1 LLKRRI
7 ELKMTAPARESPRM
21 SAPDKTERLAMKRA
35 RWGLFIVGML
45 ALFAAAC
52 GEKKTVIEAPPHA
65 VVANELAALAR
76 LRSIA
81 SAEMLYHAQ
90 SGGGFAP
97 LEELTQKGFV
107 NDPAKGSLTGYKFEV
122 KTAGENF
129 QVLATP
135 EKYGI
140 TGKRSFYIDTQ
151 NVMRGADKQGAA
163 ASASDPIV

>member
-1 LLKRRI
+1 
-7 ELKMTAPARESPRM
+7 
-21 SAPDKTERLAMKRA
+21 MKRA
-35 RWGLFIVGML
+35 RWGLFIIGML
-45 ALFAAAC
+45 TMLAAAC
-52 GEKKTVIEAPPHA
+52 GDKTTVIETPPHA

-81 SAEMLYHAQ
+81 SAELLYHVQ
-90 SGGGFAP
+90 SGGGYAS
-97 LEELTQKGFV
+97 LDELTQKGYV

-122 KTAGENF
+122 KSAGENF

-151 NVMRGADKQGAA
+151 NVMRGTDKHGEA
-163 ASASDPIV
+163 ASAADPEV